1 MAIENV
7 RIPSGANTVG
17 GLLGLPAGQGPF
29 PGVIVIPTIRALDEF
44 AKDVV
49 ERLATENFV
58 ALAVNFFDHPGV
70 PEDIFK
76 RPGAQPDEQV
86 FGDLNAALAM
96 LRQHPLVGD
105 QPVFAW
111 GYCLGGRFAMLWP
124 TFQSQLAGAASFH
137 GFPTNDTKN
146 PNTPTQ
152 PLDRVKFLRT
162 PVIAFFGEADRL
174 VPLKDVDAYRNAL
187 TAHKKDF
194 EVHTYPRADH
204 GWTNEKGPAYRH
216 EAAEDCWSRSLQFL
230 RRCVTERAD
239 HAAVNRLEHEATFQ
253 DLDEAGKNRLL

>member
-7 RIPSGANTVG
+7 RIPSRASTIG
-17 GLLGLPAGQGPF
+17 GLLALPSGQGPF
-29 PGVIVIPTIRALDEF
+29 PGVIMIPTIRALDEF
-44 AKDVV
+44 ARDVI
-49 ERLATENFV
+49 ERLAAENFV
-58 ALAVNFFDHPGV
+58 ALAVNIFDHPGV

-76 RPGAQPDEQV
+76 RPGAQPDDQIL
-86 FGDLNAALAM
+86 GDLNAALAM

-124 TFQSQLAGAASFH
+124 TFQHELAGAASFH

-152 PLDRVKFLRT
+152 PVERVPFLRA

-174 VPLKDVDAYRNAL
+174 VPLEDVDAYRNAL
-187 TAHKKDF
+187 AAHKKDF
-194 EVHTYPRADH
+194 EVHTYPGADH
-204 GWTNEKGPAYRH
+204 GWTNAKGPAYRQ
-216 EAAEDCWSRSLQFL
+216 EASR
-230 RRCVTERAD
+230 
-239 HAAVNRLEHEATFQ
+239 RLLAPQSRISAPPRHPAGGSRGGRPLEQRVRISRFN
-253 DLDEAGKNRLL
+253 DEAGKI

>member
-7 RIPSGANTVG
+7 RIPSGTSTIG
-17 GLLGLPAGQGPF
+17 GLLASPQGRGPF
-29 PGVIVIPTIRALDEF
+29 PAVIMIPTIRALDEF
-44 AKDVV
+44 AGDVI
-49 ERLATENFV
+49 ERLAVENFV

-86 FGDLNAALAM
+86 LGDLNAALAM
-96 LRQHPLVGD
+96 LRQHPQVGD

-111 GYCLGGRFAMLWP
+111 GYCLGGRFALLWP
-124 TFQSQLAGAASFH
+124 TFQHGLAGAASFH

-152 PLDRVKFLRT
+152 PVERVQFLRT

-174 VPLKDVDAYRNAL
+174 VPLNDVDAYRSAL
-187 TAHKKDF
+187 TIAQERFRGAHL
-194 EVHTYPRADH
+194 P
-204 GWTNEKGPAYRH
+204 G
-216 EAAEDCWSRSLQFL
+216 SRSRLDQRERPGL
-230 RRCVTERAD
+230 SPGSGRGLLAPQSPISAPPRHRVGGSRSRR
-239 HAAVNRLEHEATFQ
+239 RLEPQANFPES
-253 DLDEAGKNRLL
+253 R

>member
-7 RIPSGANTVG
+7 RIPSGSSTIG
-17 GLLGLPAGQGPF
+17 GLLALPPGQGPF
-29 PGVIVIPTIRALDEF
+29 PAVIMIPTIRALDEF
-44 AKDVV
+44 ARDVI

-86 FGDLNAALAM
+86 LGDLNGALAM
-96 LRQHPLVGD
+96 LRQHPRVGD

-124 TFQSQLAGAASFH
+124 TFQNELAGALSFH

-152 PLDRVKFLRT
+152 PV
-162 PVIAFFGEADRL
+162 
-174 VPLKDVDAYRNAL
+174 
-187 TAHKKDF
+187 
-194 EVHTYPRADH
+194 
-204 GWTNEKGPAYRH
+204 
-216 EAAEDCWSRSLQFL
+216 
-230 RRCVTERAD
+230 
-239 HAAVNRLEHEATFQ
+239 
-253 DLDEAGKNRLL
+253 EAGYMANAYVRMRHPDYDALRGMLDNAGRTLHVYAS

>member
-1 MAIENV
+1 MA
-7 RIPSGANTVG
+7 
-17 GLLGLPAGQGPF
+17 LPAGQGPF
-29 PGVIVIPTIRALDEF
+29 PAVIVIPTIRALDEF

-86 FGDLNAALAM
+86 LGDLNAALAM
-96 LRQHPLVGD
+96 MRQHPLVGD

-137 GFPTNDTKN
+137 GFPTNDTRN

-152 PLDRVKFLRT
+152 PLDRVKFLRA

-194 EVHTYPRADH
+194 EVHTYPGADH
-204 GWTNEKGPAYRH
+204 GWTNRKARPIARKRLRIAGVAVSNFCVAAPRSGPITQRPIV
-216 EAAEDCWSRSLQFL
+216 R
-230 RRCVTERAD
+230 TRA
-239 HAAVNRLEHEATFQ
+239 RFQ

>member
-7 RIPSGANTVG
+7 RIPNGAGTIG

-49 ERLATENFV
+49 ERLAAENFV

-70 PEDIFK
+70 PQDIFK
-76 RPGAQPDEQV
+76 RPGAQPDDQV
-86 FGDLNAALAM
+86 LGDLDAALAM
-96 LRQHPLVGD
+96 LRQHPLVGV
-105 QPVFAW
+105 QAVFAW

-124 TFQSQLAGAASFH
+124 TFQSELAGAASFH
-137 GFPTNDTKN
+137 GFPTNDTRN

-152 PLDRVKFLRT
+152 PVDRVKFLRA
-162 PVIAFFGEADRL
+162 PMIAFFGEADRL
-174 VPLKDVDAYRNAL
+174 VPLKDVDAYRTAL
-187 TAHKKDF
+187 TMHKKVF
-194 EVHTYPRADH
+194 EVHTYPGADH
-204 GWTNEKGPAYRH
+204 GWTNRKGPAYRQ

-230 RRCVTERAD
+230 RRRAAECAD
-239 HAAVNRLEHEATFQ
+239 PATDRLQNQHEA
-253 DLDEAGKNRLL
+253 AKI

>member
-7 RIPSGANTVG
+7 RIPSGSSTIG
-17 GLLGLPAGQGPF
+17 GLLALPRGQGPF
-29 PGVIVIPTIRALDEF
+29 PGVIMIPTIRALDEF
-44 AKDVV
+44 ARDVV
-49 ERLATENFV
+49 ERLATDNFV

-76 RPGAQPDEQV
+76 RPGAQPDDQV
-86 FGDLNAALAM
+86 LGDLNAALAM
-96 LRQHPLVGD
+96 LRQHPRVGD

-124 TFQSQLAGAASFH
+124 TFQNELAGAASFH

-152 PLDRVKFLRT
+152 PLDRVQFLRA

-174 VPLKDVDAYRNAL
+174 VPLKDVDDYRSAL
-187 TAHKKDF
+187 TTHEKDF
-194 EVHTYPRADH
+194 VGAHLSRSRSRLDQRERPGLSTGSGRRLLAPQSRISAPPRSAGGGSRRGSQLEPRAV
-204 GWTNEKGPAYRH
+204 
-216 EAAEDCWSRSLQFL
+216 CQISR
-230 RRCVTERAD
+230 
-239 HAAVNRLEHEATFQ
+239 
-253 DLDEAGKNRLL
+253 